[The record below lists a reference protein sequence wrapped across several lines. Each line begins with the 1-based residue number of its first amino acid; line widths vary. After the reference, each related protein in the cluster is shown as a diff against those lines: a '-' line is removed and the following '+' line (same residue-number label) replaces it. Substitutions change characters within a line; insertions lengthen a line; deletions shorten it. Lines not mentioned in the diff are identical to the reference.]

1 MEAAISVKPSYGLS
15 DEQVAAMLRDG
26 FASAQ
31 VDREA
36 RQLRE
41 ARVEGERMCM
51 ALEAALAADGD
62 LLAPEERA
70 ALDQGLASL
79 RQAMGQGAAAEID
92 AAVQALAKTSEGF
105 AAARMNRSIQQ
116 ALAGRS
122 VEEI

>member
-1 MEAAISVKPSYGLS
+1 
-15 DEQVAAMLRDG
+15 MLRDG

-31 VDREA
+31 GDREA

-62 LLAPEERA
+62 LLAPDERA
-70 ALDQGLASL
+70 ALDHGLGSL
-79 RQAMGQGAAAEID
+79 RQAMGQGAATDID
-92 AAVQALAKTSEGF
+92 IAVQALAKTSEGF